1 MYYNIYIYILYI
13 YTLYIY
19 THLSICVLF
28 LQHLF
33 LILDLLNSRNVV
45 VHNAAISACEKG
57 AEWQRAFILLVSSGP
72 VFFFG
77 IFGAKPALKSKI
89 VYDIVH

>member
-1 MYYNIYIYILYI
+1 MYI
-13 YTLYIY
+13 
-19 THLSICVLF
+19 HLSICVLF

-57 AEWQRAFILLVSSGP
+57 AEWQRAFNLLVSSGL
-72 VFFFG
+72 VFFFRNIWG
-77 IFGAKPALKSKI
+77 KPALKSKI

>member
-1 MYYNIYIYILYI
+1 MYI
-13 YTLYIY
+13 
-19 THLSICVLF
+19 HLSICVLF

-57 AEWQRAFILLVSSGP
+57 AEWQRAFNLLVSSGL
-72 VFFFG
+72 VFFVSEYLG
-77 IFGAKPALKSKI
+77 QTCIEI
-89 VYDIVH
+89 

>member
-1 MYYNIYIYILYI
+1 MYI
-13 YTLYIY
+13 
-19 THLSICVLF
+19 HLSICVLF

-45 VHNAAISACEKG
+45 VHNAAISACEKR
-57 AEWQRAFILLVSSGP
+57 AEWQRAFNLLVSSGL
-72 VFFFG
+72 VFFFRNIWG
-77 IFGAKPALKSKI
+77 KPALKSKI